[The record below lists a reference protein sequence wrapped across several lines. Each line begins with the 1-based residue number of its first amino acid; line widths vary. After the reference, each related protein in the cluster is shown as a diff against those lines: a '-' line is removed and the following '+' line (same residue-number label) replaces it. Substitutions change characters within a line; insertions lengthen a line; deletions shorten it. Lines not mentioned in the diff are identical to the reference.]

1 MSLANTFVVGMTS
14 GSKSFHPTLDTSD
27 IGKVITIA
35 FSLTVWQ
42 GLSFRSFALLE
53 SHPSALSPVQA
64 ASLAAF
70 TCTGL

>member
-1 MSLANTFVVGMTS
+1 MSLANTFEFGMTS

-35 FSLTVWQ
+35 FSSTVWQ
-42 GLSFRSFALLE
+42 GRLSGLLH
-53 SHPSALSPVQA
+53 HPSALPPVQA

-70 TCTGL
+70 TCIL